1 MNLQNQAHNKKSN
14 ILFVADLPKEIT
26 YEDLSILFK
35 DYHFQFASLN
45 NSKITNIW
53 AQVILENEEWANK
66 ARHELNGEILKG
78 KPIRICKFESKNS
91 ISQEKNINQSLLIKN
106 IDNKM
111 TQKEFYHIFLKFGD
125 IESGKIEY
133 DENGISKGFG
143 YIYYT
148 NENDAEEAKKNLNG
162 KEFYGK
168 SINIVN
174 LIPTK
179 SIHSTQGKNLTLFVI
194 NFPLSFN
201 DLDLKKLFEK
211 YGNVKYASVV
221 KDNEGKSKGIGFIT
235 FSNFEETSKCISN
248 IKTNQI
254 SFVGLPPL
262 CVKYASKKEDREK
275 RANFTLKNNNYGE
288 YKIKFNLIYS
298 INNIENEFDLE
309 KEIRLFI
316 KVIML
321 QEYTPKDV
329 TVNME
334 LFSGIVT
341 IDKLKDYQLFI
352 QKYNEFCMIRKPEFE
367 CIPIPFEENKNQF
380 RQQTQYYN
388 NNDRKLN
395 QFDSYLNNQNQYN
408 TNFTTNNNYNNINND
423 KKNNIFPNMLF
434 INGQDSYNINAQ
446 NKNLNN
452 NFNIEKNTV
461 FISNNNFN
469 NRRTNNNNSNFN
481 NKYHKNKKFNNQNFY
496 PQQMRTRPI
505 IGNFP
510 NISSMQSP
518 NIFINQNER
527 NNIQKNINE
536 KYDEIDQ
543 RNLQNLNPLQLQSQ
557 FKDPPNTVFNREMI
571 DSKENEEIS
580 NEIADSIYEIVYN
593 IHPNEAAKITGMIKE
608 MGIEK
613 MNMLLSKKD
622 DLLDLIEKGY
632 EMIINDQTSV
642 IE

>member
-1 MNLQNQAHNKKSN
+1 MNVQNQNYNKKSN
-14 ILFVADLPKEIT
+14 ILFVGDLPKEIT

-66 ARHELNGEILKG
+66 ARHELNGEILIPKLSKDLKG

-91 ISQEKNINQSLLIKN
+91 INQEKNINQSLLIKN

-111 TQKEFYHIFLKFGD
+111 TQKEFYNIFLKYGD

-133 DENGISKGFG
+133 DDNGNSKGFG

-179 SIHSTQGKNLTLFVI
+179 SINSSQGKNLTLFVI
-194 NFPLSFN
+194 NFPFEFN
-201 DLDLKKLFEK
+201 DNDLKKLFEK

-262 CVKYASKKEDREK
+262 CVKYATKKEDREK
-275 RANFTLKNNNYGE
+275 RANFTLKNNDYGE
-288 YKIKFNLIYS
+288 YKIKFNLIYP
-298 INNIENEFDLE
+298 INKIENEFDLE

-321 QEYTPKDV
+321 QEYIPKDV

-341 IDKLKDYQLFI
+341 INKLKDYELFI
-352 QKYNEFCMIRKPEFE
+352 QKYNEFCMQREPEFE
-367 CIPIPFEENKNQF
+367 CIPISFEENKSQF
-380 RQQTQYYN
+380 RQQNQYFN
-388 NNDRKLN
+388 NNNRQLN
-395 QFDSYLNNQNQYN
+395 QFDSYLNNPKQFN
-408 TNFTTNNNYNNINND
+408 TNFTKNNNKNINND
-423 KKNNIFPNMLF
+423 RKNNNIFPNMLF
-434 INGQDSYNINAQ
+434 INGQDSFHFNSQ

-452 NFNIEKNTV
+452 NFNNKRTNK
-461 FISNNNFN
+461 NNNI
-469 NRRTNNNNSNFN
+469 FN
-481 NKYHKNKKFNNQNFY
+481 NKYQKNKKYNNHNFY

-527 NNIQKNINE
+527 NNIHKNINE
-536 KYDEIDQ
+536 KYEEIDQ

-557 FKDPPNTVFNREMI
+557 FKDPPNTVFNGEMI
-571 DSKENEEIS
+571 DGEENEEIS
-580 NEIADSIYEIVYN
+580 NEIADSIYEIAYN

-622 DLLDLIEKGY
+622 DLYDLIEKGY
-632 EMIINDQTSV
+632 EMIKNDKTS
-642 IE
+642 IID